1 MCRRAL
7 FLIPLAAACARLP
20 DAPGTPAA
28 GASVIL
34 AVGVLPTHPRY
45 ERIVAGARVAVDR
58 LNAERGL
65 RIQLRLPPRGIGSDV
80 ALAEALRDDPAVLGV
95 VGAPDD
101 AAAVATLGTY
111 ADTAQGGARA
121 LPVVS
126 PTAAG
131 SRLAGINPWFF
142 RVPPNTRDVA
152 RFAARW
158 VRDSL
163 PARRALVIYRNDAVG
178 RDWNASFA
186 DGFAELGGTV
196 LGRRPYL
203 PGITE
208 WEAYARLIVKL
219 TPDAV
224 FLAGDTEDLRLL
236 QRALR
241 AQGARVPVLGSTDAA
256 AGAGGPAV
264 GTDPAEAPPLRVISV
279 GGGETA
285 EGRAFAQRFT
295 ALHRRAPGLTEAL
308 AYDATLVLGSS
319 VRRGGDTRARLRDL
333 LEQTG
338 NGAPSVQGATG
349 LVAFRQDHDI
359 RGRAVA
365 VTTLGTGR
373 P

>member
-1 MCRRAL
+1 MCRPAL
-7 FLIPLAAACARLP
+7 VLLPLAAACARLP
-20 DAPGTPAA
+20 DASGTPAA
-28 GASVIL
+28 GAPVVL

-58 LNAERGL
+58 LNAERGR
-65 RIQLRLPPRGIGSDV
+65 RIQLRLPPRDLGSDIT
-80 ALAEALRDDPAVLGV
+80 LAEALRDDPAVLGV

-111 ADTAQGGARA
+111 ADTARGGARA
-121 LPVVS
+121 LPLVS
-126 PTAAG
+126 PIAAG

-142 RVPPNTRDVA
+142 RVTPSTRDVA

-158 VRDSL
+158 VHDSL

-178 RDWNASFA
+178 RDWNTAFA
-186 DGFAELGGTV
+186 EGFAELGGTV

-219 TPDAV
+219 APDV
-224 FLAGDTEDLRLL
+224 IFLAGDTEDLRLL

-256 AGAGGPAV
+256 ADAGAPAV
-264 GTDPAEAPPLRVISV
+264 GTDRTETPPLRVLSV
-279 GGGETA
+279 GDGETA
-285 EGRAFAQRFT
+285 EWRAFALRF
-295 ALHRRAPGLTEAL
+295 ASIHRRAPGLTEAL
-308 AYDATLVLGSS
+308 AYDATLVLGHG
-319 VRRGGDTRARLRDL
+319 VRRGADTRARLRDL

-338 NGAPSVQGATG
+338 NSAPSVQGATG

-359 RGRAVA
+359 WGRAIA
-365 VTTLGTGR
+365 VTTLGSGR